1 MLQAVVPFYLHKFIN
16 NVFLFNEF
24 MYDVSDDE
32 LVFLARQKQQEA
44 IEYLFLKMKP
54 KQERMVKKLLFEHR
68 YCGLDFHD
76 LMHVAM
82 QTLFLAIDS
91 YDPRK
96 AVFDAYYHL
105 LLQRELV
112 NEMKKFNTY
121 GHTLINT
128 AMSLDEPLE
137 EGQLMY
143 DLIGKED
150 EQLHEYVFSE
160 SLQLLKEDN
169 HLLTIEQKT
178 VFSYYRLGYSY
189 SEIGRIIKKNYRV
202 ISKMIQEILSLIVD
216 QE

>member
-1 MLQAVVPFYLHKFIN
+1 
-16 NVFLFNEF
+16 

-44 IEYLFLKMKP
+44 IDYLCLKMKP

-68 YCGLDFHD
+68 YCGLDFND
-76 LMHVAM
+76 LMLVAL

-121 GHTLINT
+121 GHTLINK
-128 AMSLDEPLE
+128 AISLDEPLE

-143 DLIGKED
+143 DLIGKDD
-150 EQLHEYVFSE
+150 EQLHHYVFNE
-160 SLQLLKEDN
+160 SQQLLKEDN
-169 HLLTIEQKT
+169 QTLNIEQKT
-178 VFSYYRLGYSY
+178 VFSYYQLGYSY
-189 SEIGRIIKKNYRV
+189 SEIGRIVKKNYRL
-202 ISKMIQEILSLIVD
+202 ISKMIQEILLRVAD